1 MKTLVFNST
10 PLIYLSKAGLCKIIE
25 NLKAEKLTPTL
36 VKQEVVD
43 KGKLKGVPDAI
54 ALEELFDKS
63 VFKLCEPKDKAFL
76 SQLSLTRGLHVADAQ
91 VLVLAKEY
99 GGLAVIDDE
108 VARKTAKIY
117 RINYVG
123 TPYILAMAVF
133 EELISKEQAKIAV
146 NDMVSAGWRCSLES
160 YAKIMELLDKIEVLP
175 TKQPRYV
182 RKR

>member
-1 MKTLVFNST
+1 MNPIVFNST

-25 NLKAEKLTPTL
+25 NLRAEKLTSPI

-54 ALEELFDKS
+54 ALEKLFDRG
-63 VFKLCEPKDKAFL
+63 VFKVCEPKDKAFL

-91 VLVLAKEY
+91 VLALAKEY
-99 GGLAVIDDE
+99 EGLAVIDDE
-108 VARKTAKIY
+108 VARKTAKVY

-123 TPYILAMAVF
+123 TPYILARAVF
-133 EELISKEQAKIAV
+133 EEIINKEQAKRAV

-160 YAKIMELLDKIEVLP
+160 YAKIMELLEK
-175 TKQPRYV
+175 TKF
-182 RKR
+182 